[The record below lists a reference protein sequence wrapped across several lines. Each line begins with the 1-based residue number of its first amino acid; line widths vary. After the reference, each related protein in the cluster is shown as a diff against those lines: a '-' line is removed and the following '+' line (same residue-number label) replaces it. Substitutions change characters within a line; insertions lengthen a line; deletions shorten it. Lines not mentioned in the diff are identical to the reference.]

1 VQADASCRF
10 APVQLTGRAAA
21 RAANVLLK
29 ATSADR
35 RGYLCK
41 LGDFGLARLLD
52 PTQHTHVST
61 QTYGTMPYMSP
72 ELIAHARLTQLNDVY
87 SFGIVMWQLYTG
99 ESPFANL
106 TLGALFFAV
115 VHEKRRPELTE
126 FEAAIARGTE
136 HSALLAQYS
145 GLMQRCWHHDPTE
158 RPNFMA
164 IMSEL
169 GRLLRAARA
178 KAAPAPTGGGAGALR
193 SSASAPGQ
201 VGEVAGARAAAPGA
215 DSGAPLAAPGAA
227 APPPPLNAQ
236 SQPERGASAPPLAL
250 PPAPRG
256 SGEMQR

>member
-10 APVQLTGRAAA
+10 APGQLTGRAAA

-115 VHEKRRPELTE
+115 VHEKR
-126 FEAAIARGTE
+126 

-178 KAAPAPTGGGAGALR
+178 KAAPAPAGGGAGALR

-236 SQPERGASAPPLAL
+236 SQPERGASLAL
-250 PPAPRG
+250 PPAPRS